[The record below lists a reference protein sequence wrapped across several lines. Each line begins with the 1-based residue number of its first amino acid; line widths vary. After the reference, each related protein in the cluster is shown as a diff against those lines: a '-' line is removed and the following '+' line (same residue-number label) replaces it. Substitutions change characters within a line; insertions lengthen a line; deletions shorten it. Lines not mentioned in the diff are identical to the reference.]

1 MNDAVENEALAD
13 MENWLFLQ
21 MKGIRLKQNISEK
34 RWNYLIVDDMS
45 CWWFMNPFLGTFM

>member
-34 RWNYLIVDDMS
+34 RWNYLIDDDMS
-45 CWWFMNPFLGTFM
+45 CW